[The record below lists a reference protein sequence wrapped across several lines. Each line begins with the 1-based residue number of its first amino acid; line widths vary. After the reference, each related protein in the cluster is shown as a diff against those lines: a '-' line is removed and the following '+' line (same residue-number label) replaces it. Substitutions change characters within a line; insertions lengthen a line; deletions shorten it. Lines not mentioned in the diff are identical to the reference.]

1 MSKLAAG
8 QIELNQGVAPVSS
21 ETCSAETRLSER
33 PRPGRRAC
41 SEALSM
47 TQSADTDR
55 ITYDKGKHVLRFS
68 ITDGGAS
75 IPCAVSKA
83 ALAALEDDA
92 LAGPHAM
99 RITYQRNRSRIEAAA
114 SA

>member
-1 MSKLAAG
+1 
-8 QIELNQGVAPVSS
+8 
-21 ETCSAETRLSER
+21 
-33 PRPGRRAC
+33 
-41 SEALSM
+41 M
-47 TQSADTDR
+47 TQSSDTDR

-68 ITDGGAS
+68 ITDGEAC

-99 RITYQRNRSRIEAAA
+99 RITYQRNRIRIQAAA
-114 SA
+114 LRKYYARRVEQDGIVVVWRDDIAA